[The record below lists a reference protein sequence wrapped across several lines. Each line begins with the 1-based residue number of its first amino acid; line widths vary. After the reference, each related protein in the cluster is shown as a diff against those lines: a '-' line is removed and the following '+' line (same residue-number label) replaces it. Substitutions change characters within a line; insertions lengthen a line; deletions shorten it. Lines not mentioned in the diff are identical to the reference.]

1 MASPSAAG
9 AAALIRQYFID
20 ATAVYW
26 SAVCNQAYNFCL
38 SFEPSGVLIKTM
50 LLHSGSPMQ
59 QYWDVN
65 NNLQPLSPPP
75 NNIQG
80 YGLINLSTALP
91 LNNTDTFD
99 LFVDDLRGN

>member
-9 AAALIRQYFID
+9 AAALIRQYFMD
-20 ATAVYW
+20 PTSVYW
-26 SAVCNQAYNFCL
+26 SAVCNQAYNYCQ

-50 LLHSGSPMQ
+50 LLHSGTPMQ

-75 NNIQG
+75 DAIQG
-80 YGLINLSTALP
+80 YGLINLSIVLP
-91 LNNTDTFD
+91 LSNVETFD
-99 LFVDDLRGN
+99 LFVDDLRGK